1 MSSWVDQERDVLE
14 VSRER
19 ALERLGTR
27 DARCGSCGVDEPI
40 VLIQTADG
48 VACYECL
55 AGAGGRAQMERHHI
69 AGQHNSSVTVEIPA
83 NQHRVLSELQR
94 TWPEAT
100 LRNPD
105 GSPLR
110 QIAAA
115 LRGGLDLVHLAL
127 DFLDQIP
134 AQIEALD
141 VSLTRQRGPGWW
153 VEGKPTS
160 NDD

>member
-1 MSSWVDQERDVLE
+1 MDQERHALA

-27 DARCGSCGVDEPI
+27 DPRCAACGEDEPI

-48 VACYECL
+48 VVCYECL
-55 AGAGGRAQMERHHI
+55 AGASGRSPMEKHHI

-83 NQHRVLSELQR
+83 NQHRLLSERQR

-105 GSPLR
+105 GSSLR

-115 LRGGLDLVHLAL
+115 LRGALDLVHLAL
-127 DFLDQIP
+127 EQLDNIP
-134 AQIEALD
+134 ARLEALT
-141 VSLTRQRGPGWW
+141 LR
-153 VEGKPTS
+153 
-160 NDD
+160 